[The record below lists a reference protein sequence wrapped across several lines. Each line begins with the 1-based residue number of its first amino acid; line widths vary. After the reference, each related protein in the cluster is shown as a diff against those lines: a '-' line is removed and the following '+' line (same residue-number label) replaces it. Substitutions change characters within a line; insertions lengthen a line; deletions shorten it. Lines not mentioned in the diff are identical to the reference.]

1 VHRQLHETEASRA
14 GQVYK
19 QSYAA
24 VVMSSPAPEHEMP
37 DPPADPLEE
46 VSNSRFFKDLDKE
59 YRKHGKKM
67 RIRLDN
73 KAINLVRARLRREN
87 SFWPYDNTTSD
98 ETQRLNILRTWLA
111 GLTYNFENVKCHV
124 WRLQENPWTE
134 NPKWL
139 RLDPLE

>member
-1 VHRQLHETEASRA
+1 MHETEASRA

-24 VVMSSPAPEHEMP
+24 VVMISPAPEHEMP

-46 VSNSRFFKDLDKE
+46 VSTSRFFKDLDKE
-59 YRKHGKKM
+59 YRKHGKKL

-73 KAINLVRARLRREN
+73 KAINSVLARMRREN
-87 SFWPYDNTTSD
+87 SVWPCDFTTSD
-98 ETQRLNILRTWLA
+98 ETERLNILRTWLP
-111 GLTYNFENVKCHV
+111 GLTYSFENVKCQL
-124 WRLQENPWTE
+124 WRLEEHPWSQ